1 MQFACANETSSRGD
15 FNSNRPFN
23 LTTPVSQRYVGRQL
37 PNGTS
42 LTSLGTQGE
51 SQKLSQMSAV
61 PRDLMGINARY
72 THPAS
77 HDTLGVCSFEPLR
90 SGSPGR
96 GTIRMR
102 LHAQV

>member
-1 MQFACANETSSRGD
+1 MQFACAIETSSKGD
-15 FNSNRPFN
+15 FNSSQPFN

-61 PRDLMGINARY
+61 PWASIQV
-72 THPAS
+72 TH
-77 HDTLGVCSFEPLR
+77 
-90 SGSPGR
+90 
-96 GTIRMR
+96 I
-102 LHAQV
+102 LHHITPQVSVLLNL